1 MDLASEIIWV
11 TIEYHQSVLFMPEAA
26 PTDGDIV
33 RMQEKAGVYE
43 QNMWLKR
50 GAIRSP
56 AGLWRTHDGMMLA
69 PTALLGLLI
78 TNAHH

>member
-1 MDLASEIIWV
+1 
-11 TIEYHQSVLFMPEAA
+11 MPEAA

-33 RMQEKAGVYE
+33 RMQERAGVYL

-50 GAIRSP
+50 GAIHSST
-56 AGLWRTHDGMMLA
+56 GLWRTHDGMMLA

-78 TNAHH
+78 TNAHGFDHCARGEVLRRIRKQG